1 MNTMAYSFIGS
12 PAVYWRTD
20 TVLDVWKTDVN
31 KSLCLFGASTPVWR
45 DIQFLRKLTSK
56 VNLGVKKM
64 EQHDELEWV
73 SGTLTRMVKEGHLRR
88 WYLFRGDLNNVKENG
103 MEILGGEGSEKGR
116 E

>member
-1 MNTMAYSFIGS
+1 
-12 PAVYWRTD
+12 
-20 TVLDVWKTDVN
+20 
-31 KSLCLFGASTPVWR
+31 
-45 DIQFLRKLTSK
+45 
-56 VNLGVKKM
+56 M
-64 EQHDELEWV
+64 EHHDELEWV